1 MMNTRRSGFTL
12 VELLVVSVLTG
23 IALVG
28 IYETLL
34 NQEKTYE
41 IASLKISGQESL
53 RTSLGILEA
62 ELREVGSIGGSLI
75 GGSDIAVAS
84 PDSVVFRAQRKT
96 AFICK
101 LSRSLK
107 WLLVW
112 NMGDPVESGEPIL
125 LFADGDSIKYSDD
138 RWDTTYVSN
147 ATGSTDVDCASYW
160 PGMPLQL
167 LKLDGSVDMTDIQPG
182 SPLRAYEWT
191 TYGLYNFGHLGWG
204 LGRRRHV
211 DGSRPELIVA
221 GLAPPGVGL
230 QFDYFT
236 PAGTATNDPT
246 AVSRI
251 RITVRTDP
259 QTNTE
264 VQSEAMVSNLF
275 LRNN

>member
-23 IALVG
+23 IALIG

-53 RTSLGILEA
+53 RTSLGVLES

-101 LSRSLK
+101 LNRSDK

-112 NMGDPVESGEPIL
+112 NMGDDLESGERIL
-125 LFADGDSIKYSDD
+125 LFEDGDSIKYADD
-138 RWDTTYVSN
+138 RWDTTRVAN
-147 ATGSTDVDCASYW
+147 ASSTTDTDCSSYW
-160 PGMPLQL
+160 PGMALQL
-167 LKLDGSVDMTDIQPG
+167 LKLDGGTDMTAIQPG

-191 TYGLYNFGHLGWG
+191 TYGLYDFGQLGWG

-211 DGSRPELIVA
+211 DGARPELIVA
-221 GLAPPGVGL
+221 GLARPGVGL

-236 PAGTATNDPT
+236 PGGAMTNDPT

-259 QTNTE
+259 QTNTA

>member
-1 MMNTRRSGFTL
+1 MMNTRQSGFTL

-28 IYETLL
+28 IYQTLL
-34 NQEKTYE
+34 SQEKTYE
-41 IASLKISGQESL
+41 VASLKISGQESL
-53 RTSLGILEA
+53 RTSLGVLET
-62 ELREVGSIGGSLI
+62 ELREVGSIGGSAI
-75 GGSDIAVAS
+75 GGSDIAIAS

-101 LSRSLK
+101 LSRSDK

-112 NMGDPVESGEPIL
+112 NMGDDLESGERIL
-125 LFADGDSIKYSDD
+125 LFEDGDSIKYVDD
-138 RWDTTYVSN
+138 RWDTTRVSN
-147 ATGSTDVDCASYW
+147 ASPTTDTDCSSYW
-160 PGMPLQL
+160 PGLPLQL
-167 LKLDGSVDMTDIQPG
+167 LKLDGGTDMNAVQPG
-182 SPLRAYEWT
+182 SPVRAYEWT
-191 TYGLYNFGHLGWG
+191 TYGLYHFGDLGWG
-204 LGRRRHV
+204 LGRRRHT
-211 DGSRPELIVA
+211 DGARPELIVA
-221 GLAPPGVGL
+221 GLAPPGQGL

-246 AVSRI
+246 AISRI

-259 QTNTE
+259 ETNTE